1 MLTGSPCSEERV
13 RSSPAHLGQRRAWM
27 QRSFPSNGNAGRRVF
42 RSLEV
47 YHAGR
52 TPPPEAVSAGESG
65 CRSGWWSCRTGRFSV
80 GRNSPCLRSRRCE
93 LSVSS
98 GRSVRE
104 EAGRLPHSDKV
115 SRLWRPFGC
124 AVVEWVAGWWLT
136 LGREVMSVP
145 GGRMTRTPATPRTVT
160 SRVLAILGAF
170 ASERRELGLVEI
182 SRRTGLAVSTTHRL
196 VGELLEGGALER
208 SADRRYRIGPTV
220 RDLVVSPT
228 ARAQDYGRPRRP
240 E

>member
-1 MLTGSPCSEERV
+1 MPLRLVVVPD
-13 RSSPAHLGQRRAWM
+13 RA
-27 QRSFPSNGNAGRRVF
+27 VF
-42 RSLEV
+42 RWTKHSLSQIPALRIV
-47 YHAGR
+47 G
-52 TPPPEAVSAGESG
+52 VV
-65 CRSGWWSCRTGRFSV
+65 WS
-80 GRNSPCLRSRRCE
+80 E
-93 LSVSS
+93 
-98 GRSVRE
+98 
-104 EAGRLPHSDKV
+104 RLGGGGPTAHSDRV
-115 SRLWRPFGC
+115 SRLRCSFGC